1 MTDNLDTR
9 DITLKIK
16 NMYILKLNDIVSNM
30 VELFDTLEDTDN
42 DKLKT
47 IVNLEHYKFNQIDA
61 TLELLKDQTNT
72 LQKNIK
78 NIKNINDSTVKSKTI
93 SDTHFNSITKN
104 ELDILFPIM
113 YGLSLTNNQTP
124 INDNCS

>member
-1 MTDNLDTR
+1 MTDNLDDTNM
-9 DITLKIK
+9 ILKIK

-30 VELFDTLEDTDN
+30 VGLFDTLEDTDY
-42 DKLKT
+42 DKLKSL
-47 IVNLEHYKFNQIDA
+47 VNLEHYKFNQIDA

-78 NIKNINDSTVKSKTI
+78 NINDSTVKSKTI
-93 SDTHFNSITKN
+93 SNTHFNSITKN

>member
-1 MTDNLDTR
+1 MTDNLDDTNM
-9 DITLKIK
+9 ILKIK
-16 NMYILKLNDIVSNM
+16 NIYILKLNDIVSNM
-30 VELFDTLEDTDN
+30 VGLFDTLEDTDY
-42 DKLKT
+42 DKLKSL
-47 IVNLEHYKFNQIDA
+47 VNLEHYKFNQIDA

-78 NIKNINDSTVKSKTI
+78 NINDSTVKSKTI
-93 SDTHFNSITKN
+93 SNTHFNSITKN

>member
-1 MTDNLDTR
+1 MR
-9 DITLKIK
+9 KI
-16 NMYILKLNDIVSNM
+16 YL
-30 VELFDTLEDTDN
+30 
-42 DKLKT
+42 
-47 IVNLEHYKFNQIDA
+47 
-61 TLELLKDQTNT
+61 
-72 LQKNIK
+72 KNIK

-93 SDTHFNSITKN
+93 SDRHFNSITKN

>member
-30 VELFDTLEDTDN
+30 VELFDTLEDN
-42 DKLKT
+42 DKLKQ